1 MLDLGDAELLHV
13 RHVLEVPVAR
23 AKAGGTAEVV
33 DRDCVVAGLG
43 EPLGQLAVE
52 RVEAADVGKDHDPR
66 SVSLGDSASEAEKR
80 VPSELRSSTSSA
92 AAPPAI
98 GGNNR
103 SAGGAGGRAS

>member
-1 MLDLGDAELLHV
+1 MQATEAEPNGGGRLSTGPVPERFAGGGDVVLDLGDAELLHV
-13 RHVLEVPVAR
+13 RHVLEVLVAR

-66 SVSLGDSASEAEKR
+66 SVSLGG
-80 VPSELRSSTSSA
+80 L
-92 AAPPAI
+92 
-98 GGNNR
+98 GQ
-103 SAGGAGGRAS
+103 